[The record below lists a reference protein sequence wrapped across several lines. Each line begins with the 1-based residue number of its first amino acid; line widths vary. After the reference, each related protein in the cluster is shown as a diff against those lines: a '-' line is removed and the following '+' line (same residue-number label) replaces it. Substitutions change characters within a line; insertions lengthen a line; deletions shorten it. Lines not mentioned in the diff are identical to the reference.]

1 MVKAIFFDIDGT
13 LVSFK
18 THKIPASTVEALKR
32 IKEKGIKIIISTGRP
47 VALINNLDEIK
58 DMISGYITNNGGYC
72 FVGDKVLAS
81 HPIPLCDIHTL
92 MRVGEELNF
101 ATMIIGEHDYMIH
114 NPTPMVD
121 EIFVK
126 LLNVQDIDY
135 SITAETVLKQNVYQL
150 TPLVTP
156 EQQEILMSQM
166 TESIAARWHPD
177 FADVTHKDAD
187 KGSAMLEMCKKLGIK
202 PEETIAFGD
211 GGNDITIIK
220 AAGTGIAM
228 GNAGDDVKQS
238 ADYITA
244 SVDDDGVMKALDIF
258 VK

>member
-1 MVKAIFFDIDGT
+1 MVKAVFFDIDGT

-18 THKIPASTVEALKR
+18 THRIPASTVEALKR
-32 IKEKGIKIIISTGRP
+32 IKNKGIKIIISTGRP
-47 VALINNLDEIK
+47 VALINNLGDIK
-58 DMISGYITNNGGYC
+58 DMIDGYITNNGGYC

-81 HPIPLCDIHTL
+81 HPIPLCDIKTL
-92 MRVGEELNF
+92 MRVGEELDF

-135 SITAETVLKQNVYQL
+135 TVTAETVLKQNVYQL

-166 TESIAARWHPD
+166 KESIAARWHPD

-187 KGSAMLEMCKKLGIK
+187 KGSAMLEMCKKLEIK

-220 AAGTGIAM
+220 AAGTGVAM
-228 GNAGDDVKQS
+228 GNAGDDVKAA
-238 ADYITA
+238 ADMVTA
-244 SVDDDGVMKALDIF
+244 AIDDDGISKAIEIL